1 MSVETPAETADSEVA
16 EVEELAGEL
25 GDAISNLPA
34 YERFTEARAAV
45 QADADL
51 QERIESF
58 EQRRQEFAMARQS
71 GEATQE
77 DVQEIQRAQRELHSD
92 PTMAEFLD
100 AKEELQSKLETLNE
114 AISEPLT
121 VDFGG
126 EAGGCC
132 QD

>member
-1 MSVETPAETADSEVA
+1 MSVETPAETSGSDIA

-25 GDAISNLPA
+25 GAAISNLSA
-34 YERFTEARAAV
+34 YERFAEARAAV
-45 QADADL
+45 QADPEL
-51 QERIESF
+51 QERIQSF
-58 EQRRQEFAMARQS
+58 EQLRQEFAMARQS

-77 DVQEIQRAQRELHSD
+77 DVQEIQRAQEELHSD

-100 AKEELQSKLETLNE
+100 AKEALQNELETLNE
-114 AISEPLT
+114 AISEPLSI
-121 VDFGG
+121 DFGG